1 MSLKEI
7 ERRLLSELVK
17 NSRRSDRE
25 LAKSIGT
32 SQPTATRI
40 RTKLEKEG
48 YVKEYTSIPNLRK
61 VGYSIL
67 ALSFLK
73 LDAKTSLP
81 LKDIGGFRRMHYD
94 ALSKDPSAIMLIKR
108 GMGLGSDAVI
118 MSLHEDYS
126 SYDRFRAFI
135 RQNMTERINDMDT
148 FLINLDEEQNSLP
161 FSFNLIA
168 TQLLALPCKD
178 NKCKE

>member
-1 MSLKEI
+1 
-7 ERRLLSELVK
+7 
-17 NSRRSDRE
+17 
-25 LAKSIGT
+25 
-32 SQPTATRI
+32 
-40 RTKLEKEG
+40 
-48 YVKEYTSIPNLRK
+48 
-61 VGYSIL
+61 
-67 ALSFLK
+67 
-73 LDAKTSLP
+73 
-81 LKDIGGFRRMHYD
+81 
-94 ALSKDPSAIMLIKR
+94 
-108 GMGLGSDAVI
+108 MGLGSDAVI

-178 NKCKE
+178 RKVEE

>member
-7 ERRLLSELVK
+7 ERRLLSDLVK

-25 LAKSIGT
+25 LAKAIGT

-67 ALSFLK
+67 ALTFTK
-73 LDAKTSLP
+73 LDVTLSFP
-81 LKDIGGFRRMHYD
+81 PKDIGDFRKTHYD

-108 GMGLGSDAVI
+108 GMNLGYDAVI
-118 MSLHEDYS
+118 MSFHKDYS
-126 SYDRFRAFI
+126 SYDKFRAFI
-135 RQNMTERINDMDT
+135 QQNITERIINMDT
-148 FLINLDEEQNSLP
+148 FLINLDEEQIGLP

-168 TQLLALPCKD
+168 TQLLALPCKG
-178 NKCKE
+178 KTG